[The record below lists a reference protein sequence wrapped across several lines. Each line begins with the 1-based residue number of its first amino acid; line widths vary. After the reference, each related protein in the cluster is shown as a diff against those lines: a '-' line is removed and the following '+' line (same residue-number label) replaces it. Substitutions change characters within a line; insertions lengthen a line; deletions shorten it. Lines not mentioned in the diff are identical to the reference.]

1 MSVCEVKARKG
12 LIRVKVVI
20 DEDRIVNV
28 SITGDFM
35 VLPEDSVFEAES
47 RLIGVRATES
57 EVRAALASAL
67 SGASMT
73 GVTVDDFVD
82 AVMCAVR
89 GEKG

>member
-20 DEDRIVNV
+20 DEGRIVNV

-67 SGASMT
+67 SETSMT